1 MKKYYMRLQK
11 AVKTISGYRV
21 AVYSANAA
29 FFMVLSVFP
38 TLILLV
44 ALLPYIGYSE
54 QDLMSVLHGLLPEVL
69 EPLLARVI
77 HDLSENSTSTLL
89 SVTAVAAVWSSSRSV
104 YYIQVGLNAIH
115 GIEESRSY
123 PFRRIMSMFYMLLL
137 IAALML
143 TLVLHG
149 FGQELAALC
158 AKGKVPILQWLA
170 KLLQFRELILAV
182 LLTVLFTA
190 IYYVFPNRRQK
201 LGSLLPGAVLAAL
214 GWLIFTY
221 GFSYYV
227 RISGSYS
234 MLYGSLSVIAIA
246 MLWLYICISIL
257 FYGSLVN
264 VWLAQRKKS
273 EPPVKPET

>member
-1 MKKYYMRLQK
+1 MKKYYLRLQK
-11 AVKTISGYRV
+11 AVKTISGYHV

-54 QDLMSVLHGLLPEVL
+54 ADLMSVLHGLLPEVL
-69 EPLLARVI
+69 EPLLSRVI

-123 PFRRIMSMFYMLLL
+123 LQRRIMSMFYMLLFIL
-137 IAALML
+137 ALML

-149 FGQELAALC
+149 FGQELASLWAR
-158 AKGKVPILQWLA
+158 GKVPILQWLA

-201 LGSLLPGAVLAAL
+201 LLSLLPGAVLAAL

-234 MLYGSLSVIAIA
+234 MLYGSLSIIAIA

-264 VWLAQRKKS
+264 VWLAKRKSK
-273 EPPVKPET
+273 